1 MKKIIFSLL
10 LSLCLNT
17 ILLAQNTQSSAF
29 SSGDWALIKSHRAA
43 GFKEQLITQYAY
55 FTSYNPANRIP
66 NYVSWCLTKEHTDG
80 EVSRKGHKFHAND
93 AVGGIKV
100 ESNDY
105 THSGYD
111 RGHMCP
117 AGDNKWN
124 RTAMDESFLMTN
136 ICPQTHAL
144 NGGDWKELEEQ
155 CRYWAEKYGKIYI
168 VCGPIVPKKAGKRIG
183 YSKVLVP
190 NGFFKVVLCLV
201 GKPKAIGF
209 IYAHNKDNKPMN
221 TYAVSVDEVE
231 KQTGIDFFTALN
243 DNIEKQVER
252 SFNLANW

>member
-17 ILLAQNTQSSAF
+17 IVLAQNVPSPAF
-29 SSGDWALIKSHRAA
+29 SSADWMLIKSHRAA

-144 NGGDWKELEEQ
+144 NDGDWKELEEQ

-209 IYAHNKDNKPMN
+209 IYA
-221 TYAVSVDEVE
+221 
-231 KQTGIDFFTALN
+231 
-243 DNIEKQVER
+243 NICCKCR
-252 SFNLANW
+252 

>member
-10 LSLCLNT
+10 LSLCLKT
-17 ILLAQNTQSSAF
+17 IILAQNAPSPAF
-29 SSGDWALIKSHRAA
+29 SSADWMLIKSHRAA

-105 THSGYD
+105 THSGYN

-209 IYAHNKDNKPMN
+209 IYANNKDNKPMN

-231 KQTGIDFFTALN
+231 KQTGIDFFTALK
-243 DNIEKQVER
+243 DDIEKQIER

>member
-17 ILLAQNTQSSAF
+17 ILLAQNAQSSTF

-209 IYAHNKDNKPMN
+209 IYTNNKDNKPMN
-221 TYAVSVDEVE
+221 TYAVSVDKVE
-231 KQTGIDFFTALN
+231 KQTGIDFFTALK
-243 DNIEKQVER
+243 DDIEKQIER

>member
-17 ILLAQNTQSSAF
+17 IVLAQNAPSPAF
-29 SSGDWALIKSHRAA
+29 SSADWMLIKSHRAA

-168 VCGPIVPKKAGKRIG
+168 VCGPIVPKIAG
-183 YSKVLVP
+183 
-190 NGFFKVVLCLV
+190 
-201 GKPKAIGF
+201 
-209 IYAHNKDNKPMN
+209 
-221 TYAVSVDEVE
+221 
-231 KQTGIDFFTALN
+231 
-243 DNIEKQVER
+243 
-252 SFNLANW
+252 